1 MTEKEIYETALKEFG
16 IEMQRLVLFEEVG
29 ELMQA
34 ISKFHRDLPN
44 DLATISQ
51 LQNIFEEIADVQIM
65 LEQMIIFYTKLLKLQ
80 NYERKYNF
88 KKIKK
93 QKLQKLE
100 NHLIDLKS

>member
-1 MTEKEIYETALKEFG
+1 MTEKQIYETALKEFG

>member
-16 IEMQRLVLFEEVG
+16 IEMQRLVLFEEIG

-44 DLATISQ
+44 HLATTNQ
-51 LQNIFEEIADVQIM
+51 LENIFEEVADVQIM

-100 NHLIDLKS
+100 NHLIDLIN